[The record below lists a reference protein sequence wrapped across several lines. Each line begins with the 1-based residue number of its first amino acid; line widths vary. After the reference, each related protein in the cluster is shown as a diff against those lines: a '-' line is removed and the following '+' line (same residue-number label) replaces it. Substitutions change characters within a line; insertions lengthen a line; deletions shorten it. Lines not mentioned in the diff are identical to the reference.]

1 MFKNTGKGRCFYGF
15 FVVCIISYEIFCII
29 LFLGGFCCFVFN
41 FLTESVGFYIVKD
54 DKSTWKGNMTH
65 IIAFANQKGGVGK
78 TTTAI
83 NIGAS
88 LAAIKKRV
96 LLVDLDQQGN
106 AGTGLGFE
114 RASHR
119 QSVYGVIMGTANV
132 ADNILSTAVPGL
144 HLLPSSQALAGA
156 DIDLLDMPNRE
167 YRLRD
172 ALQPV
177 LDYYDYIL
185 LDCPPAL
192 GYLTINALT
201 AADSVVVPLQCEF
214 FALEGVQQLTDTIS
228 IVRDKWNPGLEILGV
243 LLTMYDKRYGVTRA
257 VDDDVRATFG
267 DTVFK
272 TVVPRNVRVSEAPSH
287 GKPALFYDFNSTGAQ
302 AYLRVATEVVQRTTG
317 GIDGE

>member
-1 MFKNTGKGRCFYGF
+1 MAY
-15 FVVCIISYEIFCII
+15 
-29 LFLGGFCCFVFN
+29 
-41 FLTESVGFYIVKD
+41 
-54 DKSTWKGNMTH
+54 

-88 LAAIKKRV
+88 LATIGRRV
-96 LLVDLDQQGN
+96 LLIDLDQQGN

-114 RASHR
+114 RGAHD
-119 QSVYGVIMGTANV
+119 QNVYDVIMGVSSV

-156 DIDLLDMPNRE
+156 DIDLLDVENRE
-167 YRLRD
+167 YKLRD
-172 ALQPV
+172 ALAPIM
-177 LDYYDYIL
+177 DYYDFIL

-192 GYLTINALT
+192 GFLTINALT
-201 AADSVVVPLQCEF
+201 VADSVIIPLQCEF

-228 IVRDKWNPGLEILGV
+228 IVRDKWNPGLGILGV
-243 LLTMYDKRYGVTRA
+243 LLTMYDKRYGLTRA
-257 VDDDVRATFG
+257 VDDDVRKTFG

-317 GIDGE
+317 GNDGE

>member
-1 MFKNTGKGRCFYGF
+1 
-15 FVVCIISYEIFCII
+15 
-29 LFLGGFCCFVFN
+29 
-41 FLTESVGFYIVKD
+41 
-54 DKSTWKGNMTH
+54 MTH

-114 RASHR
+114 RASHS
-119 QSVYGVIMGTANV
+119 QSVYGVIMGTANA
-132 ADNILSTAVPGL
+132 ADNILTTAVPGL

-156 DIDLLDMPNRE
+156 DIDLLDMENRE
-167 YRLRD
+167 FRLRD
-172 ALQPV
+172 ALQSILPH
-177 LDYYDYIL
+177 YDYIL

-201 AADSVVVPLQCEF
+201 AADSVIVPLQCEF
-214 FALEGVQQLTDTIS
+214 FALEGIQQLMDTIS
-228 IVRDKWNPGLEILGV
+228 IVREKWNPSLSVLGV
-243 LLTMYDKRYGVTRA
+243 LLTMYEKRYSVTRA
-257 VDDDVRATFG
+257 VDDDVRRTFG
-267 DTVFK
+267 DLVFK

-287 GKPALFYDFNSTGAQ
+287 GKPALFYDFNSAGAQ
-302 AYLRVATEVVQRTTG
+302 AYLRVATEVVQRTEG
-317 GIDGE
+317 GYYGE

>member
-1 MFKNTGKGRCFYGF
+1 
-15 FVVCIISYEIFCII
+15 
-29 LFLGGFCCFVFN
+29 
-41 FLTESVGFYIVKD
+41 
-54 DKSTWKGNMTH
+54 MTK

-96 LLVDLDQQGN
+96 LLIDLDPQGN
-106 AGTGLGFE
+106 AGTGLGFV

-119 QSVYGVIMGTANV
+119 QSAYGVIMGTASA
-132 ADNILSTAVPGL
+132 ADNILSTAVTGM
-144 HLLPSSQALAGA
+144 HILPSSQALAGA
-156 DIDLLDMPNRE
+156 EVDLLDIENRE

-172 ALQPV
+172 ALNQIR
-177 LDYYDYIL
+177 DHYDYIL
-185 LDCPPAL
+185 IDCPPAL

-201 AADSVVVPLQCEF
+201 AADSVIIPLQCEF

-228 IVRDKWNPGLEILGV
+228 IVQQKWNPDLNVLGV
-243 LLTMYDKRYGVTRA
+243 LLTMYDKRYGLTRA
-257 VDDDVRATFG
+257 VDDDVRRAFG

-302 AYLRVATEVVQRTTG
+302 AYLRVATEVIERTEQG
-317 GIDGE
+317 DAGNV

>member
-1 MFKNTGKGRCFYGF
+1 MVR
-15 FVVCIISYEIFCII
+15 
-29 LFLGGFCCFVFN
+29 
-41 FLTESVGFYIVKD
+41 
-54 DKSTWKGNMTH
+54 

-88 LAAIKKRV
+88 LATIKKRV
-96 LLVDLDQQGN
+96 LLIDLDQQGN

-114 RASHR
+114 RASHP
-119 QSVYGVIMGTANV
+119 QNVYDVIMGVSSV
-132 ADNILSTAVPGL
+132 ADNVLSTAVPGL
-144 HLLPSSQALAGA
+144 HILPSSQALAGI
-156 DIDLLDMPNRE
+156 DVDLLDVQGRE

-172 ALQPV
+172 ALTSV
-177 LDYYDYIL
+177 SDYYDYIL

-201 AADSVVVPLQCEF
+201 AADSVIIPLQCEF

-228 IVRDKWNPGLEILGV
+228 AVRQNWNPNIDILGV
-243 LLTMYDKRYGVTRA
+243 LLTMYDRRYGLTRA
-257 VDDDVRATFG
+257 VDDDVRKTFG
-267 DTVFK
+267 DIVFK

-302 AYLRVATEVVQRTTG
+302 AYLRVATEVVQRTEG
-317 GIDGE
+317 GIDGQ

>member
-1 MFKNTGKGRCFYGF
+1 
-15 FVVCIISYEIFCII
+15 
-29 LFLGGFCCFVFN
+29 
-41 FLTESVGFYIVKD
+41 
-54 DKSTWKGNMTH
+54 MTN

-119 QSVYGVIMGTANV
+119 QSVYGVIMGTANA

-156 DIDLLDMPNRE
+156 DVDLLDMPNRE
-167 YRLRD
+167 FRLHD
-172 ALQPV
+172 ALRPIM
-177 LDYYDYIL
+177 DYYDYIL

-201 AADSVVVPLQCEF
+201 TADSVIIPLQCEF
-214 FALEGVQQLTDTIS
+214 FALEGVQQLTDTID
-228 IVRDKWNPGLEILGV
+228 IVQSKWNPDLKILGV
-243 LLTMYDKRYGVTRA
+243 LLTMYDRRYGLTRA
-257 VDDDVRATFG
+257 VDEDVRKTFG

-302 AYLRVATEVVQRTTG
+302 AYLRVATEVVERTTG
-317 GIDGE
+317 GTDGK

>member
-1 MFKNTGKGRCFYGF
+1 
-15 FVVCIISYEIFCII
+15 
-29 LFLGGFCCFVFN
+29 
-41 FLTESVGFYIVKD
+41 
-54 DKSTWKGNMTH
+54 MTH

-119 QSVYGVIMGTANV
+119 QSVYGVIMGTANA

-172 ALQPV
+172 ALRPIME
-177 LDYYDYIL
+177 YYDYIL

-201 AADSVVVPLQCEF
+201 VADSVIIPLQCEF

-228 IVRDKWNPGLEILGV
+228 IVRDKWNPELNILGV

-257 VDDDVRATFG
+257 VDDDVRSTFG
-267 DTVFK
+267 DIVFK

-302 AYLRVATEVVQRTTG
+302 AYLRVATEVVERTTG
-317 GIDGE
+317 GTDGK

>member
-1 MFKNTGKGRCFYGF
+1 MFFY
-15 FVVCIISYEIFCII
+15 I
-29 LFLGGFCCFVFN
+29 
-41 FLTESVGFYIVKD
+41 LTESLYLYILLDVINGRGK
-54 DKSTWKGNMTH
+54 MTR

-88 LAAIKKRV
+88 LAAIKQRV
-96 LLVDLDQQGN
+96 LLIDLDPQGN
-106 AGTGLGFE
+106 AGTGLGFV

-119 QSVYGVIMGTANV
+119 QSVYGVVMGTANV
-132 ADNILSTAVPGL
+132 ADNILTTAVPNL

-156 DIDLLDMPNRE
+156 DIDLLDMDNRE
-167 YRLRD
+167 FRLRD
-172 ALQPV
+172 ALQAILP
-177 LDYYDYIL
+177 YYDYIL

-201 AADSVVVPLQCEF
+201 AADSVIIPLQCEF

-228 IVRDKWNPGLEILGV
+228 VVKQKWNPELEILGV
-243 LLTMYDKRYGVTRA
+243 LLTMYDKRYGLTRA
-257 VDDDVRATFG
+257 VDGDVRNTFG
-267 DTVFK
+267 DLVFK

-302 AYLRVATEVVQRTTG
+302 AYLRVATEVVQRTMG
-317 GIDGE
+317 EIDGE